1 MTQPILSLRG
11 VARSYRSR
19 KTSGWGWTTIHAAM
33 DVSLEVH
40 EGETLAIV
48 GESGSGKSTLAKLL
62 LMLQPPS
69 SGDVEFRGVSLARLD
84 KRQSGEYRRQVQAVF
99 QDPASSLNPMMT
111 VERTLGYIVR
121 RHELASPAHERA
133 FILKQLDAVGLT
145 PAEQYLGRY
154 PHQLSGGQ
162 QQRIAIARAMMLEP
176 KVIIADEPLSS
187 LDMSIQAQVLRL
199 MMELRART
207 NVGFVVISHDL
218 GAMQSIADRTAVMY
232 RGRIVE
238 IGTDVYARPA
248 HPYTRLLLDARL
260 APDPRAGRIRSAAAE
275 RAVPPPAL
283 TGTGGCRF
291 RNRCSFAV
299 ERCAGEEPALRQL
312 AGGTTQVA
320 CHRAEELIGSA
331 ATHASRTPT
340 PSREGTVPTLVNKG
354 ERQ

>member
-1 MTQPILSLRG
+1 MTQPILSLCG
-11 VARSYRSR
+11 IARSYRSR
-19 KTSGWGWTTIHAAM
+19 KTSGWGWTTVHAAV
-33 DVSLEVH
+33 DVNLEVR

-69 SGDVEFRGVSLARLD
+69 GGDVKFHGVSLARLD
-84 KRQSGEYRRQVQAVF
+84 KRQREEYRRQVQAVF

-121 RHELASPAHERA
+121 RYELASRANERT
-133 FILKQLDAVGLT
+133 FIQKQLASVGLT
-145 PAEQYLGRY
+145 PAEQYLDRF

-199 MMELRART
+199 MMDLRKRT

-238 IGTDVYARPA
+238 IGADVYTRPV

-260 APDPRAGRIRSAAAE
+260 APDPRAGRIRSLAAE
-275 RAVPPPAL
+275 RPVPPRAL
-283 TGTGGCRF
+283 KGAGGCRF
-291 RNRCSFAV
+291 RNRCPSAI
-299 ERCAGEEPALRQL
+299 ERCAAEEPALRPV
-312 AGGTTQVA
+312 AGGATQVA
-320 CHRAEELIGSA
+320 CHRAEELMGLVAASA
-331 ATHASRTPT
+331 SKKPS